1 MRNLTKICRVQND
14 LSKIFDKIVHKY
26 GQVEEKGI
34 QVLQSL
40 PVTYTKPTENYLQN
54 QTQLGTHGHTHI
66 CRQFKYVV
74 IEKNS
79 FVSFLLFQNQ
89 SLMMYILK

>member
-1 MRNLTKICRVQND
+1 MLNLTKICRVQNE
-14 LSKIFDKIVHKY
+14 LSKILDKIVHKY
-26 GQVEEKGI
+26 GQVEEKDI

-54 QTQLGTHGHTHI
+54 QTQLSTHGHTHI

-74 IEKNS
+74 IEKIALFLS
-79 FVSFLLFQNQ
+79 FYFKIKV
-89 SLMMYILK
+89 

>member
-1 MRNLTKICRVQND
+1 MLNLTKICRVQND

-89 SLMMYILK
+89 SLMMYIFK

>member
-1 MRNLTKICRVQND
+1 MLNLTKICRVQND